1 MKRIIETY
9 GKKGV
14 LEIVGNPQETILY
27 LKNKPIQYSWLAEKN
42 TKY

>member
-9 GKKGV
+9 GKNGV

-27 LKNKPIQYSWLAEKN
+27 LRDMGIYRPQQPYP
-42 TKY
+42 